1 MLKVNNNDTERMRNI
16 CSKLT
21 IKTVE
26 CVKFSMPA
34 IEKIEQIENLFK
46 VNNKDTRIMRI
57 IPPKVETISDI

>member
-1 MLKVNNNDTERMRNI
+1 MRNI

-26 CVKFSMPA
+26 CVKFSKPA
-34 IEKIEQIENLFK
+34 IEKIEQNENLFK

-57 IPPKVETISDI
+57 IPSKVETISDI